1 MIRLFTAIQLPEDLC
16 VRLGLMCGGIPG
28 ARWITP
34 DRMHV
39 TLRFIGEVEEPVFD
53 DIRLALS
60 GLDGQALTLGVR
72 GIATFG
78 DKKPRAIYAGIER
91 TEPLVRLKQK
101 IDAALMKIGIGA
113 DEERKFIPHITLA
126 RLNAYAQTHYA
137 RIGGFLA
144 THSLFYAEP
153 FDVNEFHLLSSVL
166 SGEGSIYTIEETF
179 PLC

>member
-60 GLDGQALTLGVR
+60 GLDGPAMTMSVR
-72 GIATFG
+72 GISTFG
-78 DKKPRAIYAGIER
+78 EKKPRAIYAGIER

-113 DEERKFIPHITLA
+113 DEERKFTPHITLA
-126 RLNAYAQTHYA
+126 RVGGHAHHH

-144 THSLFYAEP
+144 THSLFSADP
-153 FDVNEFHLLSSVL
+153 FDVTEFHLFSSVL
-166 SGEGSIYTIEETF
+166 SGEGSIYTAEETY